1 MPPVTISAFRCSRL
15 GRSGFVEQCG
25 ASTRKKLERICN
37 RHGAASNAQFSRVAV
52 AIIATDTNMIVAAYE
67 YDAGIIP
74 IRPPEIPTIP
84 GVSFSRRSGWIMSR
98 LPGYWE
104 AMAVKAETS
113 ETQDEE
119 PGTRL
124 ALPWVIIS
132 GPIPNCDDSHV
143 YTLCI
148 GTHILTMQ
156 ICAPNLRGPGLT
168 LEVQQAEILIL
179 KPYKDSPDQ
188 AGLGS
193 CTLRERGVL
202 RKDKYSGFTR

>member
-1 MPPVTISAFRCSRL
+1 M
-15 GRSGFVEQCG
+15 
-25 ASTRKKLERICN
+25 
-37 RHGAASNAQFSRVAV
+37 
-52 AIIATDTNMIVAAYE
+52 
-67 YDAGIIP
+67 
-74 IRPPEIPTIP
+74 
-84 GVSFSRRSGWIMSR
+84 
-98 LPGYWE
+98 
-104 AMAVKAETS
+104 
-113 ETQDEE
+113 
-119 PGTRL
+119 

-143 YTLCI
+143 YTVRLSASVGAGNCTYFDQLCI

-188 AGLGS
+188 AGRVRLGS